1 MHARHPGASLRVPP
15 LLDVWTDAGARSSRG
30 RGLERIGHG
39 VMRYPLRAVWRRGL
53 GFKIP
58 AWLGHAEEVTRRE
71 FQSPLLSES
80 NLLVYRA
87 SNIAG
92 LRELSN
98 TNAAPGCTR
107 SLYQDKKTMSVVL
120 DTGLLWRGATTLRV
134 SCSFTYTIRYHQ
146 VR

>member
-1 MHARHPGASLRVPP
+1 
-15 LLDVWTDAGARSSRG
+15 
-30 RGLERIGHG
+30 
-39 VMRYPLRAVWRRGL
+39 MRYPLRAVWRRGL

-80 NLLVYRA
+80 NLLVHRA

-120 DTGLLWRGATTLRV
+120 DTGLL
-134 SCSFTYTIRYHQ
+134 
-146 VR
+146 